1 MSFVYHSLLIVGP
14 LIAIILVMFF
24 SKVLNVN
31 KPKKNSYHD
40 IDLNKLPEHIAIV
53 MDGNGR
59 WAIRQGKARI
69 FGHEHAISNVKTIV
83 KECAKLKI
91 KYLTLYGFS
100 TENWNRSKVEV
111 DTLLNL
117 ITTTIQKEL
126 GELIINNVKIIFIGD
141 IQRLPEDCIR
151 AVSSAAEK
159 SKSNTGMCLIIALS
173 YSSKWEIERA
183 IKKIIADSQKYEIR
197 EQDVDE
203 KFLDRY
209 LETYNIPDPDLL
221 IRTSGEYRLSNFL
234 LIQMAYT
241 ELYFTS
247 VLWPNFTKED
257 LYTALVS
264 YQNRDRRFGQI
275 R

>member
-1 MSFVYHSLLIVGP
+1 MNFIHHSLLIVGV
-14 LIAIILVMFF
+14 LIIVILVIFF
-24 SKVLNVN
+24 IKPLSGNRQN
-31 KPKKNSYHD
+31 KSSYSD
-40 IDLNKLPEHIAIV
+40 IDLNKLPKHVAIV

-59 WAIRQGKARI
+59 WAVKQGKKRT
-69 FGHEHAISNVKTIV
+69 FGHEYAINNVEEIV
-83 KECAKLKI
+83 RECAKLKI

-100 TENWNRSKVEV
+100 TENWTRSKSEV
-111 DTLLNL
+111 DILLNL

-126 GELIINNVKIIFIGD
+126 DELIGNNVRVIFIGD
-141 IQRLPEDCIR
+141 IQRLPEDCR
-151 AVSSAAEK
+151 LAVSSATEK
-159 SKSNTGMCLIIALS
+159 SKSNTGMCLVIALS
-173 YSSKWEIERA
+173 YSSKWEMAKA
-183 IKKIIADSQKYEIR
+183 IKQIILDAQKSKIN
-197 EQDVDE
+197 EQEVDE
-203 KFLDRY
+203 EFLDKY
-209 LETYNIPDPDLL
+209 LETYNIPDPDLF

-234 LIQMAYT
+234 LMQMAYT